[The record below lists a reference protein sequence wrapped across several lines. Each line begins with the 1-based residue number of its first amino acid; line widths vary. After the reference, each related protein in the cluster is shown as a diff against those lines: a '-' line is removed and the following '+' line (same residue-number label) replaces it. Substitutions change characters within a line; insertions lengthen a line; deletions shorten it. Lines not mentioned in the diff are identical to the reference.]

1 MSKTTK
7 TVTYEAEQIARK
19 KINYFSSL
27 PEKQRRHFLAQE
39 YLQLGPGSQRYLSK
53 LFDCSRQTIIN
64 GVKELEATDFKVDY
78 SRQRKVGGG
87 RKKRIDKS

>member
-1 MSKTTK
+1 MAKTTK
-7 TVTYEAEQIARK
+7 TVRYETAEIEKQK
-19 KINYFSSL
+19 LNYFSNL

-53 LFDCSRQTIIN
+53 LFDCSRQTIVN
-64 GVKELEATDFKVDY
+64 GLKDLKSKDFKVDY

>member
-1 MSKTTK
+1 MAKTTK
-7 TVTYEAEQIARK
+7 TVTYETEEIARQ

-39 YLQLGPGSQRYLSK
+39 YLQLGEGSQRYLSK

-64 GVKELEATDFKVDY
+64 GLKDLEANDFKVDY

-87 RKKRIDKS
+87 RKKRIDKD

>member
-1 MSKTTK
+1 MPKTTK
-7 TVTYEAEQIARK
+7 TVRYETEEIARQ

-27 PEKQRRHFLAQE
+27 SEKQRRHFLAQE

-64 GVKELEATDFKVDY
+64 GLNDLKANDFKVDY